1 MTALLEYYSATALLE
16 YAYVSSVIVQIAAD
30 PAPISL

>member
-16 YAYVSSVIVQIAAD
+16 YVSSAIVQIAAD
-30 PAPISL
+30 SAPISL